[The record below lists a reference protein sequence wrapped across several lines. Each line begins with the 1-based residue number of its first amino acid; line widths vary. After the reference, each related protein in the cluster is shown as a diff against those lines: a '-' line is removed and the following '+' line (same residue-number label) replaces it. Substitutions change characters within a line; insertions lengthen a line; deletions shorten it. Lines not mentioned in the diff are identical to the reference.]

1 MDRRSQQGLD
11 LELKP
16 VMRIDETELQIL
28 WGVGSYFN
36 RICEAKN
43 GYASPLGENDKNF
56 HHLNTRMYFPFLM
69 KWMQLRVIVTSQL
82 RFIIDVCWHVIA
94 HSVWY
99 VNAQ

>member
-56 HHLNTRMYFPFLM
+56 HHLNTRMYFPFFDE
-69 KWMQLRVIVTSQL
+69 VDATSCNCN
-82 RFIIDVCWHVIA
+82 FTIKIH
-94 HSVWY
+94 H
-99 VNAQ
+99 